1 MTDGSRRKSRTG
13 VSTGYRVLDKFIG
26 GFKGSQLVV
35 IASRP
40 SEGKSALA
48 ASLAENMAFGESQVP
63 IGFIPLEAG
72 GLSQMKCIISS
83 KAIIRNSPV
92 ISLHALCRG
101 IREMVE
107 NDGVRVVFIDGV
119 GLIRK
124 TESGM
129 PGSQWYAEVF
139 KQLKLLAKEL
149 EITIVCSCHLNRTGP
164 ADRSPVIGDIE
175 YSDMIKG
182 FPDII
187 LLIDNPAMRLGIKED
202 DTGMSDIRKVIVAKN
217 SNGNTGGFLMRLNSE
232 IGRFEEVMREEK

>member
-1 MTDGSRRKSRTG
+1 MTEDSRKKHGTD

-26 GFKGSQLVV
+26 GFSGGQLVV

-40 SEGKSALA
+40 SDGKSALA

-63 IGFIPLEAG
+63 IGFIPLETG
-72 GLSQMKCIISS
+72 ESSLMKRMISC
-83 KAIIRNSPV
+83 KAIIRESPAL
-92 ISLHALCRG
+92 SLHALCRG

-119 GLIRK
+119 GLIGNA
-124 TESGM
+124 EHSM
-129 PGSQWYAEVF
+129 PKSMWVAEVF
-139 KQLKLLAKEL
+139 KALKLQAREL
-149 EITIVCSCHLNRTGP
+149 GITIVCSCHLNRTGP